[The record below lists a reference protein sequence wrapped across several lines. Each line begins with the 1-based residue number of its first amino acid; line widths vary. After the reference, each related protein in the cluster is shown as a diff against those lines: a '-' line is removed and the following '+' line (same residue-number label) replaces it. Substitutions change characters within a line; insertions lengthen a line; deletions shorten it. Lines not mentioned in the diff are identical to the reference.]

1 MTLCEQRGKSLS
13 RWYMNEP
20 AKGGELMKMR
30 PMKWPIV
37 LGATCLILVFVG
49 SQPPIPNVDGKW
61 HAVATL
67 A

>member
-1 MTLCEQRGKSLS
+1 MK
-13 RWYMNEP
+13 EP

-37 LGATCLILVFVG
+37 LSATCLILGFVG

-61 HAVATL
+61 RAVATL